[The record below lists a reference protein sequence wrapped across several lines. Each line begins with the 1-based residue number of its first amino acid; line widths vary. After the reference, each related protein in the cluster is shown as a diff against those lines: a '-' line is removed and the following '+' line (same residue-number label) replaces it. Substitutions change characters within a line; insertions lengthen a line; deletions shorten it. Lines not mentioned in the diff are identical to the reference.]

1 MKRRS
6 VLGKGLNSL
15 LPDGGDPEG
24 GHDNRPYFLTALD
37 SIQPNEYQPRQVMAD
52 GPLRQLADSIK
63 ANGVLQP
70 LVVRR
75 RDDGPG
81 YELIAGERRW
91 RAARLAGLTDVPVL
105 VREATEGDRLELA
118 LIENL
123 QRQDLNPLEE
133 GEAYHRLVREFGLSQ
148 EEVAGRVGKDR
159 STVAN
164 AIRLLQLPR
173 FAKQDVVEGL
183 LSMGHARL
191 LLGLADEDVMRE
203 VRDEIVK
210 KGLSVRQAEAL
221 VKARKTV
228 NGPKLKKNI
237 AALPESYCRALTTDL
252 LRFLGA
258 KTRIVQNGSR
268 GKLEIEYY
276 SADDLERLLGLIKG
290 RDEQAKP

>member
-15 LPDGGDPEG
+15 LPEGDDADGGRD
-24 GHDNRPYFLTALD
+24 HRPYFFTALD

-52 GPLRQLADSIK
+52 APLQQLADSIK

-118 LIENL
+118 LIENI

-133 GEAYHRLVREFGLSQ
+133 GEAYHRLIQEFGLSQ

-164 AIRLLQLPR
+164 TIRLLQLPR
-173 FAKQDVVEGL
+173 FAKQDVVDGL

-191 LLGLADEDVMRE
+191 LLTLADEGVMKE
-203 VRDEIVK
+203 IRDEIIN

-221 VKARKTV
+221 VKARKAV
-228 NGPKLKKNI
+228 NRPILKRKVST
-237 AALPESYCRALTTDL
+237 LPDSYCRALTTDL
-252 LRFLGA
+252 VRFLGA

-290 RDEQAKP
+290 QGQ

>member
-15 LPDGGDPEG
+15 LPDGDDPEG
-24 GHDNRPYFLTALD
+24 GRDSRPYFLTALD
-37 SIQPNEYQPRQVMAD
+37 SIQPNEFQPRQIMAD
-52 GPLRQLADSIK
+52 GPLQQLADSIK

-91 RAARLAGLTDVPVL
+91 RAARMAGLTDVPVL
-105 VREATEGDRLELA
+105 VREVADNDRLELA
-118 LIENL
+118 LIENI

-133 GEAYHRLVREFGLSQ
+133 GEAYHRLVQEFGLSQ

-164 AIRLLQLPR
+164 TIRLLQLPR
-173 FAKQDVVEGL
+173 FAKQDVLDGL
-183 LSMGHARL
+183 LSMGHARVL
-191 LLGLADEDVMRE
+191 LSLADEGVMKA
-203 VRDEIVK
+203 VRDEIVN

-228 NGPKLKKNI
+228 KLPILKKKS
-237 AALPESYCRALTTDL
+237 AALPDSYCRALTSDL
-252 LRFLGA
+252 VRYLGA
-258 KTRIVQNGSR
+258 KTRLVQNGSR

-290 RDEQAKP
+290 QAR